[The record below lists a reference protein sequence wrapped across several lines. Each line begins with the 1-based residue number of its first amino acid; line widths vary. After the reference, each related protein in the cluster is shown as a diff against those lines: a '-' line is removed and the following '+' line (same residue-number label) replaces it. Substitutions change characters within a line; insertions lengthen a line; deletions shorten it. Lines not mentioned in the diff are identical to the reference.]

1 MLIIQ
6 QKRNAGLSGS
16 RSLCE
21 PHARGVQLR
30 VPKLSGPQ
38 GDGVAFRTSCRWS
51 RILSGTILMK
61 FSQTAP
67 PSTIVGKK
75 RGSGGGQICGGKN
88 AHSKPSCEFTHICM
102 LTFLRSPTSIS
113 EQIISQ
119 LKGDFSKLLKRQNP
133 LPFFKAAT

>member
-88 AHSKPSCEFTHICM
+88 AHRKPSCEFTHICM